1 MRKVVSL
8 RDLKIGDILEED
20 IKDSDEVVLIT
31 RGTVL
36 TERILNRLRKWSMD
50 KEQLITIDDGSEHYN
65 PHDREEIK
73 EKSLKYL
80 KDVIT
85 SDEEEAKPSIDKLT
99 EMIGIMAQEL
109 EDITTIPADILK
121 IEDAYQGEHYYRVA
135 RIAMA
140 LTSICNS
147 EVSEDEKVSLQSVG
161 LAAFLHDY
169 GKKFTR
175 ASDKNS
181 RLAIIGNECAK
192 LDELSGS
199 NTSKTHNAYAY
210 IALKDKTEL
219 DVRKTI
225 LFGGFSDSILGNSKD
240 NNATIKSARIIKLA
254 DIYDGLLSLISKK
267 NITAPAECVVE
278 YMSEVAEM
286 KDISKELYNLFRA
299 HLPLYVR
306 GTKVLLS
313 NNQYAVVVENS
324 DDPTKP
330 TVLTLTGGAPTL
342 IDLQEREDIV
352 IKKSEV
358 TEQKKN
364 SNNSYVQE
372 ELRSD
377 YESLS
382 DDNTLLEILDEDSQ
396 EEDEK
401 TQMLEEKRPISKR
414 ISSLFGVR
422 R

>member
-36 TERILNRLRKWSMD
+36 TDRILNRLRRWSMD
-50 KEQLITIDDGSEHYN
+50 KDQLITIDDGTEHYN
-65 PHDREEIK
+65 PHNREEIK

-80 KDVIT
+80 KELIT
-85 SDEEEAKPSIDKLT
+85 SDEEEVKPSIEKLT

-109 EDITTIPADILK
+109 EGITTIPADVLK

-140 LTSICNS
+140 LASIYNS
-147 EVSEDEKVSLQSVG
+147 EVSDDEKVSLQSVG

-181 RLAIIGNECAK
+181 RLAIIGNECTK
-192 LDELSGS
+192 LDELSGN
-199 NTSKTHNAYAY
+199 NTNKTHNAYAY

-254 DIYDGLLSLISKK
+254 DIYDGLLNLISKK
-267 NITAPAECVVE
+267 NITSPAECVVE

-286 KDISKELYNLFRA
+286 KDISKELYSLFIA

-352 IKKSEV
+352 IKKSEIS
-358 TEQKKN
+358 EQKKN
-364 SNNSYVQE
+364 SNNRYVHE
-372 ELRSD
+372 ELRSE

-382 DDNTLLEILDEDSQ
+382 DDDTLLEMLDEDSQ
-396 EEDEK
+396 KEEK

>member
-140 LTSICNS
+140 LTSIYNS

-210 IALKDKTEL
+210 IALKDKTE
-219 DVRKTI
+219 
-225 LFGGFSDSILGNSKD
+225 
-240 NNATIKSARIIKLA
+240 
-254 DIYDGLLSLISKK
+254 
-267 NITAPAECVVE
+267 
-278 YMSEVAEM
+278 
-286 KDISKELYNLFRA
+286 
-299 HLPLYVR
+299 
-306 GTKVLLS
+306 
-313 NNQYAVVVENS
+313 
-324 DDPTKP
+324 
-330 TVLTLTGGAPTL
+330 
-342 IDLQEREDIV
+342 
-352 IKKSEV
+352 EV

-382 DDNTLLEILDEDSQ
+382 DDNTILEILDEDSQ